1 MVLRK
6 DQLEASLHEEKKLI
20 EDGRLKEDNPL
31 DLSEGFF
38 KLCEACRRGDLKLCQ
53 EMITE
58 GVNINA
64 RDRFDY
70 TPLILVNAR
79 LSSLS
84 FSRCPFANT
93 CYSKASLCGHYET
106 VQLLLES
113 GALCER
119 DTFQGE
125 RCLYNALNDRIRN
138 LLLSYDYSKSTDPL
152 QPFAA
157 HITSL
162 LTRDNPQ
169 TSDITVAAASEVF
182 HLHKIILSARSPYFR
197 KKLSAAPDITS
208 WKLPPTIPPQAF
220 SIAIKYIYLGEIPID
235 IGGGPGTGYS
245 EDDILEGIDKISRQ
259 LEIRNLWEGV
269 LEGGDRRL
277 ARQRRT
283 DEVEK
288 CRSQL
293 DAWFRDNV
301 LKHKAVVDTDK
312 ADAVKWDRDNGIFA
326 DVLLRADEPAE
337 DDQSQDLA
345 TGRQTP
351 TRNTLGPLN
360 GIPVGPISQSSRSPS
375 QTRKT
380 RKSTLFPVHRAILT
394 RAEFF
399 LVMFTSAFREA
410 QNTDHLHIIPIDCSP
425 RVLETVLAFL
435 YTEKA
440 DFPLN
445 VAVDVLFAADLLLI
459 ERLKLKAAVVIST
472 LGNGAMSQVPA
483 AQQISDKP
491 IPEEEEIDIY
501 DVVRAGW
508 LTRVPRLEEFDAR
521 YFAYRLE
528 DYVDEEDFADLIKE
542 SAARIKGRQETD
554 SIELLDDIRYYLS
567 ERFRLRFEDAGLEE
581 LMEETELS
589 NGITVTENG
598 LVATDAKVPEE
609 GLDTA
614 AVNDQ
619 VAATEG
625 SETLVSIEDMM
636 RDGAIRTLD
645 GEIAG
650 DEFAGD
656 AVNYQILLG
665 KIDSLLDR
673 LKLDA

>member
-84 FSRCPFANT
+84 FSRCPIANT

-157 HITSL
+157 HIASL

-169 TSDITVAAASEVF
+169 TSDITVAAAGEVF

-283 DEVEK
+283 EEVEK
-288 CRSQL
+288 GRSQL

-301 LKHKAVVDTDK
+301 LEHKVIVDTDK

-337 DDQSQDLA
+337 DDESQDLA
-345 TGRQTP
+345 TGRQAP

-508 LTRVPRLEEFDAR
+508 LTRVPRLEEFGAR